1 MATKEK
7 KEKVVLETTKVEKEY
22 RFAIYDDKT
31 EATEEIVLK
40 ENELTD
46 EHHKA
51 MFYDMWEY
59 FENAS
64 RNAQQLFLLKL
75 QISQHTPTE
84 GQVES
89 TKKAYKDEIEGVK

>member
-1 MATKEK
+1 
-7 KEKVVLETTKVEKEY
+7 
-22 RFAIYDDKT
+22 
-31 EATEEIVLK
+31 
-40 ENELTD
+40 
-46 EHHKA
+46 
-51 MFYDMWEY
+51 MWEY

>member
-7 KEKVVLETTKVEKEY
+7 KEEVVIEATQVEKEY

-31 EATEEIVLK
+31 ENTEEMVLK
-40 ENELTD
+40 ESELTD

-75 QISQHTPTE
+75 QMSQHAPTE

>member
-7 KEKVVLETTKVEKEY
+7 KEEIVLDTIVEKEY
-22 RFAIYDDKT
+22 RFAIYDDKAET
-31 EATEEIVLK
+31 TSEVLLK
-40 ENELTD
+40 ESELTD

-64 RNAQQLFLLKL
+64 KNAQQLFLLKL
-75 QISQHTPTE
+75 QMSQSTPTE
-84 GQVES
+84 GQVDS
-89 TKKAYKDEIEGVK
+89 TKKAYKDEIKGVE

>member
-7 KEKVVLETTKVEKEY
+7 KEEVVETTEVEKEY
-22 RFAIYDDKT
+22 RFAIYDDKSET
-31 EATEEIVLK
+31 TEEVVLK
-40 ENELTD
+40 ESELTD

-75 QISQHTPTE
+75 QMSQNMPTD
-84 GQVES
+84 GQVAS
-89 TKKAYKDEIEGVK
+89 TKKAYKDEIEGTE

>member
-7 KEKVVLETTKVEKEY
+7 KEEVVIEATQVEKEY

-31 EATEEIVLK
+31 ETTEEMVLK
-40 ENELTD
+40 ESELTD

-75 QISQHTPTE
+75 QMSQHKPTE